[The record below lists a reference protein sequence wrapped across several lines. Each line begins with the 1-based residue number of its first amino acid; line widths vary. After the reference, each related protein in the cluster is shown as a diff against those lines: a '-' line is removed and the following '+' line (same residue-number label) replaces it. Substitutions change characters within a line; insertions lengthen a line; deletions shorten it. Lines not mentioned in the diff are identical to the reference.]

1 MCLGHVFFFV
11 SGIISLIFSKKN
23 RFLGSDLKLPN
34 RETSG
39 KKVVH
44 LYRSTRQC
52 YQAKLSQTMAPP
64 QRPTPSQTRPE
75 ISGRLY
81 PCTSRIIFN
90 SVAPSTALPPPL
102 HQLATREKQ
111 RGATIREHPHLSPV
125 VSSRK
130 EYYTSEQ
137 GYGRGV
143 YFWGHFFAV
152 AWGHSRS

>member
-1 MCLGHVFFFV
+1 MFF
-11 SGIISLIFSKKN
+11 SCIRYQSIFFKI

-52 YQAKLSQTMAPP
+52 YQAKLSQTMAPAP

-102 HQLATREKQ
+102 HQLVTREKQ